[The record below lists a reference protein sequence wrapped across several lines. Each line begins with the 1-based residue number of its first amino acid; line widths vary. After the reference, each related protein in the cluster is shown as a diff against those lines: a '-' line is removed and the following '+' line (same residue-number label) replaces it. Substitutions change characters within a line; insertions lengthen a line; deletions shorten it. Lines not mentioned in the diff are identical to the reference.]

1 LALVQQRQH
10 RGEELS
16 ELLLGDLHQR
26 RLHRAT
32 YFCVDTYQYQEG
44 RAMEYRHILGALLYC
59 TAKCWS
65 HLLTSLSV
73 YQWWQYWRCSDTA

>member
-1 LALVQQRQH
+1 
-10 RGEELS
+10 
-16 ELLLGDLHQR
+16 
-26 RLHRAT
+26 
-32 YFCVDTYQYQEG
+32 
-44 RAMEYRHILGALLYC
+44 MEYRHILGALLYC